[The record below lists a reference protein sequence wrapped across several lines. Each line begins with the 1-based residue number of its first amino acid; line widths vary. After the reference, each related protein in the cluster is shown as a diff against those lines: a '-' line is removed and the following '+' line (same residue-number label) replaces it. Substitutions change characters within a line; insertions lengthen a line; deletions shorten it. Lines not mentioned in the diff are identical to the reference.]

1 MNDFILVVNLIV
13 DNPKIIIQ
21 SIKQIKRREKKKHLI

>member
-21 SIKQIKRREKKKHLI
+21 SIKQIKKERKKNI

>member
-21 SIKQIKRREKKKHLI
+21 SIKKIKRREKKKHLI